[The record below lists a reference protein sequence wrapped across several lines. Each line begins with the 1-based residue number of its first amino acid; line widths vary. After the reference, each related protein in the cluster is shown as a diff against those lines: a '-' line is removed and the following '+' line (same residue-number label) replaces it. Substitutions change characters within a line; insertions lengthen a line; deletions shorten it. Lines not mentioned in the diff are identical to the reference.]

1 MIDFVEFKLENDLH
15 CILHKDQSKPI
26 VNIMV
31 GYKVGSKDETEGKK
45 GVAHLFEH
53 LMFQGSKNIK
63 KGDHFEFVQ
72 RTGGY
77 CNAFTSQDM
86 TVYYEN
92 LPSNHLATGLWLES
106 DRMNEIDLS
115 EENLLNQKN
124 VVIQEKMQNYDN
136 APYGTAMINILKI
149 LFKGSSYEI
158 ATIGNE
164 EDIRSFL
171 KLEAEE
177 FHYNYYSPHN
187 SALLISGD
195 IDYPETIDMIN
206 QYFGKINKS
215 KKLNRNYKTPEIF
228 TEDRRLKIYD
238 NIKLPVLYFCF
249 PIPAAGSQEEYTME
263 YFANIIANNRSS
275 RLYRNLVYEKKLL
288 KSISA
293 TKYQFLET
301 GVFIIT
307 AVAYPD
313 SNNEE
318 IEKEITDGI
327 NDFVRNGIK
336 DAEYLK
342 IKNKL
347 DYAFNARMATLHNI
361 NGDLFNCWF
370 FYNDTE
376 RVNSNL
382 QKYLSVRKDDIIE
395 SVKKYLFF
403 VPKLLLTYLPK
414 N

>member
-1 MIDFVEFKLENDLH
+1 
-15 CILHKDQSKPI
+15 
-26 VNIMV
+26 
-31 GYKVGSKDETEGKK
+31 
-45 GVAHLFEH
+45 
-53 LMFQGSKNIK
+53 
-63 KGDHFEFVQ
+63 
-72 RTGGY
+72 
-77 CNAFTSQDM
+77 
-86 TVYYEN
+86 
-92 LPSNHLATGLWLES
+92 
-106 DRMNEIDLS
+106 
-115 EENLLNQKN
+115 
-124 VVIQEKMQNYDN
+124 
-136 APYGTAMINILKI
+136 
-149 LFKGSSYEI
+149 
-158 ATIGNE
+158 
-164 EDIRSFL
+164 
-171 KLEAEE
+171 
-177 FHYNYYSPHN
+177 
-187 SALLISGD
+187 
-195 IDYPETIDMIN
+195 
-206 QYFGKINKS
+206 
-215 KKLNRNYKTPEIF
+215 
-228 TEDRRLKIYD
+228 
-238 NIKLPVLYFCF
+238 
-249 PIPAAGSQEEYTME
+249 ME

-275 RLYRNLVYEKKLL
+275 RLYLNLVYEKKLL

-370 FYNDTE
+370 FYNDTG